1 MGMTLFR
8 PLLLLFGL
16 FLLLPSCATT
26 ELTAVWKE
34 PSFRDH
40 PRKIMII
47 GMIPAPKGKKIFED
61 EMVRS
66 LRQRGTDAIVSY
78 SLLPEQNAPDRAAVE
93 KVMREQGAD
102 AVLIARLVD
111 KKTVASYV
119 PTSPAPG
126 TPYGGRGYYGAQWY
140 GYYSHN
146 PGTIR
151 EDEFAV
157 IQTNL
162 YDLKTEKLVWTA
174 ASETW
179 LATDKVTLT
188 LSFID
193 VITKKL
199 VDDQIIASGKGR

>member
-1 MGMTLFR
+1 MRTTLFR
-8 PLLLLFGL
+8 PLLLLSGL
-16 FLLLPSCATT
+16 LLLPSCATT

-34 PSFRDH
+34 PSYREH

-66 LRQRGTDAIVSY
+66 LRKRGTDAIVSY
-78 SLLPEQNAPDRAAVE
+78 SLVPEQAPDRAAVE
-93 KVMREQGAD
+93 KVMSEQGAD

-111 KKTVASYV
+111 KKSVASFV
-119 PTSPAPG
+119 PSSPAPG
-126 TPYGGRGYYGAQWY
+126 SAYGGRGYYGAQWY
-140 GYYSHN
+140 GNYSHN

-162 YDLKTEKLVWTA
+162 YDLKTDKLVWTA

-179 LATDKVTLT
+179 LARDKVTLT

-199 VDDQIIASGKGR
+199 VEDQIIAPGKGR